1 MVSLDICISSLL
13 YLRFGPDL
21 NLLVALHLM
30 ASRATRENFFFV
42 HKIPLIQKLCPT
54 TVGYNSKLAWRLSL
68 PGALFS
74 DASSRNCLFGRKV
87 TSADYSVRPSLTW
100 TSKLAERLSL
110 LGTLSIFDA
119 HNKLCK
125 GDMDLYE
132 MQKRSCTRSTTLMN
146 KTLYFLIS
154 TNSIAIKSPG
164 KVMLSQIL
172 SSHHRN
178 LNINKLW
185 KL

>member
-68 PGALFS
+68 PGALFFQTLHLEIVYLGV
-74 DASSRNCLFGRKV
+74 RWLLQITLF
-87 TSADYSVRPSLTW
+87 VRPSL
-100 TSKLAERLSL
+100 ERVNLLSAFRSSEHYPYSML
-110 LGTLSIFDA
+110 IINYAREIWIFMKCKKEAVLEVPHLWIRLSIF
-119 HNKLCK
+119 L
-125 GDMDLYE
+125 
-132 MQKRSCTRSTTLMN
+132 
-146 KTLYFLIS
+146 FLLI
-154 TNSIAIKSPG
+154 
-164 KVMLSQIL
+164 
-172 SSHHRN
+172 R
-178 LNINKLW
+178 
-185 KL
+185 